1 METLT
6 ICPTSTATVLACRK
20 IARAFKENI
29 YELSSIR
36 TEWEPAYAIS
46 LNIWIDD
53 TLEKYYVDN
62 LDSWDESKY
71 REWHEVM
78 VAGLQSLKILRASM
92 KVDFK
97 DDKNFLKWF
106 FEKTGYDEFFSDAKN
121 GDHLSMCKF
130 LLTFSENI
138 DDTTRKKIVARGT
151 SESLFVKILESA
163 KQIKKF
169 EECFAA
175 LEEDA
180 DLNNYGKKEMN
191 EIYQTVQDICR
202 IAIAYYQFDPMKRDQ
217 FNFYK
222 TLVNL

>member
-6 ICPTSTATVLACRK
+6 ICPTSTATILACRK

-36 TEWEPAYAIS
+36 TEWDLAYATS
-46 LNIWIDD
+46 LNIWVEDTVEKHYLDYIDA
-53 TLEKYYVDN
+53 
-62 LDSWDESKY
+62 WDEKKY
-71 REWHEVM
+71 REWHEIM
-78 VAGLQSLKILRASM
+78 VAGLQSLKVLRASI

-97 DDKNFLKWF
+97 DDKKFLKDF
-106 FEKTGYDEFFSDAKN
+106 FEKTGYEEFFSDAKN

-130 LLTFSENI
+130 LLTFEQNI
-138 DDTTRKKIVARGT
+138 DAETRKKIVACGT
-151 SESLFVKILESA
+151 SDSLFMKILESA
-163 KQIKKF
+163 REIKKF

-180 DLNNYGKKEMN
+180 ELNNYGKKEMT
-191 EIYQTVQDICR
+191 EIYKTVQDICR
-202 IAIAYYQFDPMKRDQ
+202 IAIAYYQFDPIKRDQ

>member
-1 METLT
+1 METLI
-6 ICPTSTATVLACRK
+6 ICPTSTATILACRK

-36 TEWEPAYAIS
+36 TEWEPAYATS

-62 LDSWDESKY
+62 LDSWDEGKY

-130 LLTFSENI
+130 LITFSENI
-138 DDTTRKKIVARGT
+138 DDATRKKIVARGT
-151 SESLFVKILESA
+151 SDSLFIKILESA
-163 KQIKKF
+163 RDIKKF

-191 EIYQTVQDICR
+191 EIYKSVKDICR
-202 IAIAYYQFDPMKRDQ
+202 IAIAYYQFDPIKRDQ